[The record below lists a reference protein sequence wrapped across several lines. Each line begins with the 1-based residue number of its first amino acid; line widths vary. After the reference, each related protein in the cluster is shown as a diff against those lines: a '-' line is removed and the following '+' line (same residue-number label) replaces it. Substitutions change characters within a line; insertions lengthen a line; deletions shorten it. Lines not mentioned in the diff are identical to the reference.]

1 MGKQLVLLDE
11 EQETSDDAGHPHSAL
26 PPKRQLKRPTPKAGV
41 PRLRIQAEEEVSA
54 QVSPEEAQPSKLR
67 IRDYKSAAERMS
79 KEERKKAGFKRM
91 TAYCI
96 AEGLN
101 MKVLSGFLKREHNV
115 LPRIFDEALYA
126 MYHLP
131 LLPGYGPQTNVRSS
145 APPPQPISASGTAP
159 AFTKSILT
167 RLEEAEET
175 GYQGTYFPSQDL
187 IDLGET
193 AETHHHQADGFVTDD
208 GGPQG
213 ESASHLPGWVQPAE
227 VDEVREHDGYVS
239 SSSLPREQNV
249 LASHPD
255 SEFAYD
261 YNPYPSSS
269 SASSDRSTLR
279 KQTQYF
285 PDHPVEGPSDADH
298 TDSGVETDDHE
309 SPDMAAS
316 IMTAVPTHWEQQKGK
331 EVSGPDG
338 AELENEECPP
348 IVRASTLPINEG
360 IAALVSGTEE
370 ANDLVQDELHNDGL
384 QHAPSAYEKQLE
396 YEREREEDQVEAAL
410 QQERLR
416 QVEYEQA
423 LEREEERERV
433 RQLDNV
439 GEVVFFDYGVVVF
452 FGLTEREER
461 DILDDIQ
468 QAGVL
473 QRPINEE
480 EFEVEECHFAHDPNI
495 SYPRIY
501 NDFFTLKSRSH
512 LLKLSI
518 AHALAQSTLLARYE
532 TIAQRTLS
540 SPLTLSI
547 PRQMA
552 STGGL
557 QLRRHEALKLTGRLF
572 KLRRDVN
579 LVSNVLDVP
588 ELFWSEASLEDLYD
602 AVRDY
607 MEIGPRVESL
617 NEKLGVASD
626 FLDVIHDHLNNS
638 AMERI
643 TWIVIWL
650 IVVAVLVELGEI
662 VARLV
667 VHSTLEKDRP
677 ALAAMRA
684 LTSASP
690 TPLSKEEALR
700 TLERIMNIQS

>member
-1 MGKQLVLLDE
+1 MPSLPKHQRTSKTSQKLVVLPSAPQTKPMGKQL
-11 EQETSDDAGHPHSAL
+11 
-26 PPKRQLKRPTPKAGV
+26 
-41 PRLRIQAEEEVSA
+41 
-54 QVSPEEAQPSKLR
+54 VSPEEAQPSKLR

-145 APPPQPISASGTAP
+145 APPPQPISASGSAP

-187 IDLGET
+187 IDLGEP

-227 VDEVREHDGYVS
+227 VDEVREHDGY
-239 SSSLPREQNV
+239 
-249 LASHPD
+249 
-255 SEFAYD
+255 
-261 YNPYPSSS
+261 
-269 SASSDRSTLR
+269 
-279 KQTQYF
+279 
-285 PDHPVEGPSDADH
+285 
-298 TDSGVETDDHE
+298 
-309 SPDMAAS
+309 
-316 IMTAVPTHWEQQKGK
+316 
-331 EVSGPDG
+331 
-338 AELENEECPP
+338 
-348 IVRASTLPINEG
+348 
-360 IAALVSGTEE
+360 
-370 ANDLVQDELHNDGL
+370 
-384 QHAPSAYEKQLE
+384 
-396 YEREREEDQVEAAL
+396 
-410 QQERLR
+410 
-416 QVEYEQA
+416 
-423 LEREEERERV
+423 RV

>member
-1 MGKQLVLLDE
+1 MNLNRGRRRESGPQLQVARRSSTSRPATAISRLASSVTGAKPQSQGSAIRSATAETLSTSAPDSLDNVPLLASGRGQRAQNYGTLEESLSVKPKPTRRTSDSAAGTSRLLRTSSATPLPTTATHRVPSRSFLAASGSGNGAAGTGSTAAGKATMPSLPKHQRTSKTSQKLVVLPSAPQTKPMGKQL
-11 EQETSDDAGHPHSAL
+11 
-26 PPKRQLKRPTPKAGV
+26 
-41 PRLRIQAEEEVSA
+41 AEEEVSA

-145 APPPQPISASGTAP
+145 APPPQPISASGSAP

-187 IDLGET
+187 IDLGEP

-249 LASHPD
+249 LASHPV
-255 SEFAYD
+255 SEFAYE

-269 SASSDRSTLR
+269 SASSD
-279 KQTQYF
+279 
-285 PDHPVEGPSDADH
+285 
-298 TDSGVETDDHE
+298 
-309 SPDMAAS
+309 
-316 IMTAVPTHWEQQKGK
+316 
-331 EVSGPDG
+331 
-338 AELENEECPP
+338 
-348 IVRASTLPINEG
+348 
-360 IAALVSGTEE
+360 
-370 ANDLVQDELHNDGL
+370 
-384 QHAPSAYEKQLE
+384 
-396 YEREREEDQVEAAL
+396 
-410 QQERLR
+410 
-416 QVEYEQA
+416 
-423 LEREEERERV
+423 

-452 FGLTEREER
+452 FGLAEREER

-473 QRPINEE
+473 QRPIIEE
-480 EFEVEECHFAHDPNI
+480 EWEVEECHFAHDPNI

-667 VHSTLEKDRP
+667 VHSTLEKDRT